1 MSWGCLMGNPFVIA
15 EDAALKTKL
24 QEIIVTDDKNANRP
38 VKVWYGYPD
47 TEVRELSWPFI
58 TIDLIDIVQ
67 AEYRQTSG
75 QIVDN
80 DFGGQ
85 ILPVANKGYRYGTPI
100 AYDIVYQI
108 TTYSRQPRHDRA
120 LINSV
125 FNIFPSKYGY
135 LVVPN
140 QLGTESTGRTMV
152 LDGYVKRDAVDG
164 ETGNRRILRNVF
176 TVRVISEMPPQVA
189 EARLTGTVETVNI
202 NTTTTDIPSEFY
214 PV

>member
-1 MSWGCLMGNPFVIA
+1 MGNPFVIA
-15 EDAALKTKL
+15 EDAALKAKL
-24 QEIIVTDDKNANRP
+24 QGIIVSDDKNNTRP

-75 QIVDN
+75 YLVDN
-80 DFGGQ
+80 DFDGQ
-85 ILPVANKGYRYGTPI
+85 IAPSGSSVYRYTTPI
-100 AYDIVYQI
+100 AYDLVYQV
-108 TTYSRQPRHDRA
+108 TTYSRQPRHDRT
-120 LINSV
+120 LINAV
-125 FNIFPSKYGY
+125 FNIFPSKYGF
-135 LVVPN
+135 LTVPN
-140 QLGTESTGRTMV
+140 QLDTGSTNRTMM

-176 TVRVISEMPPQVA
+176 TVRVVSEMPPQTA
-189 EARLTGTVETVNI
+189 AAILARTVETVKI
-202 NTTTTDIPSEFY
+202 NTTTTDIPSQFY